1 MRSHSRPLPR
11 MRNWLDFVLRKRDT
25 GYFLNWR
32 LDHETDCNSV
42 VRGWGMKA
50 ICVRGRGGPEAFAYE
65 EAPRPRPGEGEV
77 LVRVHAAGV
86 IHTELSWVPTWTT
99 RAGEPRP
106 LPVIPGHEFS
116 GAIAALGARVSDVGV
131 GDLVYG
137 LNDWYRDGASAEYC
151 VARVADIAHKPAGV
165 DHIHAAATPI
175 SALTAWQGLVERA
188 GLAAGQ
194 RVLIHGAAGGVGTF
208 AVQLARW
215 RGARVTGT
223 ASAANLDFV
232 RSLGA
237 DEVIDYRA
245 ERFEDVVRDVDVVF
259 DTVGGETLERSWGVL
274 KPGGRLV
281 TVAASGEQTTDER
294 IRAAYF
300 IVEPSRTQ
308 LAEIA
313 RLIDGGTLRP
323 VVGAVFPLAEART
336 GRTSRCSRRGRHD
349 GFPRHEVLAAGPAE
363 RFVSKKLSGDSAFE
377 IV

>member
-1 MRSHSRPLPR
+1 
-11 MRNWLDFVLRKRDT
+11 
-25 GYFLNWR
+25 
-32 LDHETDCNSV
+32 
-42 VRGWGMKA
+42 
-50 ICVRGRGGPEAFAYE
+50 
-65 EAPRPRPGEGEV
+65 
-77 LVRVHAAGV
+77 
-86 IHTELSWVPTWTT
+86 
-99 RAGEPRP
+99 
-106 LPVIPGHEFS
+106 
-116 GAIAALGARVSDVGV
+116 
-131 GDLVYG
+131 VYG

-151 VARVADIAHKPAGV
+151 VARVADIAGKPAGV
-165 DHIHAAATPI
+165 DHVHAASTPI
-175 SALTAWQGLVERA
+175 SALTAWQGLIERV

-194 RVLIHGAAGGVGTF
+194 RVLIHGAAGGVGTL

-215 RGARVTGT
+215 RGARVTAT

-245 ERFEDVVRDVDVVF
+245 ERFEDVVRRVDVVF

-274 KPGGRLV
+274 KPGGKLV

-323 VVGAVFPLAEART
+323 VVGAVFPLAEARQAYQHKPV
-336 GRTSRCSRRGRHD
+336 RGKVVLRVVD
-349 GFPRHEVLAAGPAE
+349 GG
-363 RFVSKKLSGDSAFE
+363 SAT
-377 IV
+377 

>member
-1 MRSHSRPLPR
+1 MKSIC
-11 MRNWLDFVLRKRDT
+11 LR
-25 GYFLNWR
+25 
-32 LDHETDCNSV
+32 
-42 VRGWGMKA
+42 A
-50 ICVRGRGGPEAFAYE
+50 RGGPEAFAYE
-65 EAPRPRPGEGEV
+65 EAPQPRPGDGEV

-86 IHTELSWVPTWTT
+86 IHTELSWAPTWTT

-116 GAIAALGARVSDVGV
+116 GAIAALGSGVRDVRV

-137 LNDWYRDGASAEYC
+137 LNDWYRDGAWAEYC
-151 VARVADIAHKPAGV
+151 VARVADVARKPAGV
-165 DHIHAAATPI
+165 DHVHAAATPI
-175 SALTAWQGLVERA
+175 SALTAWQGLFERA

-208 AVQLARW
+208 AVQLACR

-259 DTVGGETLERSWGVL
+259 DTVGGETLTRSWGVL

-281 TVAASGEQTTDER
+281 TVAASGERTTDER

-300 IVEPSRTQ
+300 IVEPSRAQ
-308 LAEIA
+308 LAEVA
-313 RLIDGGTLRP
+313 RLIDGGALRP
-323 VVGAVFPLAEART
+323 VVAAVFPLAEARQAYQHKP
-336 GRTSRCSRRGRHD
+336 SRGKVVLSVAD
-349 GFPRHEVLAAGPAE
+349 GGGAT
-363 RFVSKKLSGDSAFE
+363 
-377 IV
+377 

>member
-1 MRSHSRPLPR
+1 MQQAAGAGRLFPDSWLSRPPLLSLGARP
-11 MRNWLDFVLRKRDT
+11 
-25 GYFLNWR
+25 
-32 LDHETDCNSV
+32 TDAWE
-42 VRGWGMKA
+42 WGMKA
-50 ICVRGRGGPEAFAYE
+50 IRLHARGGPEAFAYE
-65 EAPRPRPGEGEV
+65 EAPQPHAGEGEV

-86 IHTELSWVPTWTT
+86 IQTELSWVPTWTT
-99 RAGEPRP
+99 RAGKPRP

-116 GAIAALGARVSDVGV
+116 GEVAALGAGVKDAGV

-137 LNDWYRDGASAEYC
+137 LNDWYRDGASAEFC
-151 VARVADIAHKPAGV
+151 VARVADIAGKPTSI
-165 DHIHAAATPI
+165 DHVQAAATPI

-194 RVLIHGAAGGVGTF
+194 RVLIHGAAGGVGTL

-215 RGARVTGT
+215 RGARVTAT
-223 ASAANLDFV
+223 ASEANLDFV
-232 RSLGA
+232 HSLGA

-245 ERFEDVVRDVDVVF
+245 ERFEDVARHVDVVF

-300 IVEPSRTQ
+300 IVEPNRTQ

-313 RLIDGGTLRP
+313 RLIDEGALRP
-323 VVGAVFPLAEART
+323 VLGGVFPLAEARQAYQHKPA
-336 GRTSRCSRRGRHD
+336 RGKV
-349 GFPRHEVLAAGPAE
+349 VL
-363 RFVSKKLSGDSAFE
+363 RLVD
-377 IV
+377 

>member
-1 MRSHSRPLPR
+1 
-11 MRNWLDFVLRKRDT
+11 
-25 GYFLNWR
+25 
-32 LDHETDCNSV
+32 
-42 VRGWGMKA
+42 MKA
-50 ICVRGRGGPEAFAYE
+50 IRLHVRGGREAFTYE
-65 EAPRPRPGEGEV
+65 DAQQPRPGEGEV

-86 IHTELSWVPTWTT
+86 IRTELSWLPTWTNRT
-99 RAGEPRP
+99 GEPRP
-106 LPVIPGHEFS
+106 WPVIPGHEFS
-116 GAIAALGARVSDVGV
+116 GEIAALGAGVRNVRV

-151 VARVADIAHKPAGV
+151 VARVADFARKPSSV
-165 DHIHAAATPI
+165 DHVSAAATPI

-208 AVQLARW
+208 AVQLARS

-245 ERFEDVVRDVDVVF
+245 QRFEDVARDVDVVF

-281 TVAASGEQTTDER
+281 TVAASGERTTDER

-313 RLIDGGTLRP
+313 RLIDGGAIRP
-323 VVGAVFPLAEART
+323 VVGAVFPLAEARQAYQHKPV
-336 GRTSRCSRRGRHD
+336 RGKVVLRVVD
-349 GFPRHEVLAAGPAE
+349 GGCDVVR
-363 RFVSKKLSGDSAFE
+363 
-377 IV
+377 